1 MGVFTIVASLIA
13 AIIIAVIIW
22 RIATP
27 PAKTSD
33 ATDIMGGSLS
43 GKETKSES
51 SSKLARSFNQKQGA
65 TFTYTGWIL
74 VKDFTYNYGQ
84 KRLIF
89 SKGDCP
95 GLYLD
100 STSNSL
106 LVMIKTYANT
116 PESILI
122 SNIPADKW
130 VHFAIVVD
138 QDAVD
143 IYINGVIRQ
152 HHSLLQLPK
161 QNDTDVVMGATGA
174 QGWDGVLAN
183 LQYTPRSLS
192 AGDVAA
198 LTSDVP
204 KNDLTIPPS
213 GPQYFDMTW
222 YTGRT

>member
-1 MGVFTIVASLIA
+1 MI
-13 AIIIAVIIW
+13 
-22 RIATP
+22 
-27 PAKTSD
+27 
-33 ATDIMGGSLS
+33 DIMSGSLS
-43 GKETKSES
+43 GKETKTEP
-51 SSKLARSFNQKQGA
+51 SSKISRSFNQSQGA

-74 VKDFTYNYGQ
+74 VKDFTYNYGR

-100 STSNSL
+100 TTSNSL
-106 LVMIKTYANT
+106 LVTIQTFADT

-122 SNIPADKW
+122 PNIPAGKW

-138 QDAVD
+138 QDSVD

-161 QNDTDVVMGATGA
+161 QNDAGIVMGSSSAA
-174 QGWDGVLAN
+174 GWDGVLAN

-192 AGDVAA
+192 SGDISA
-198 LTSDVP
+198 LISDVP
-204 KNDLTIPPS
+204 KNDLTVPPS
-213 GPQYFDMTW
+213 GPQYFDMSW
-222 YTGRT
+222 YVGRT

>member
-1 MGVFTIVASLIA
+1 MGVFTIVAALVA
-13 AIIIAVIIW
+13 AIIIGVILW
-22 RIATP
+22 RVFSAPT
-27 PAKTSD
+27 KTTD
-33 ATDIMGGSLS
+33 AIDIMNGSIS
-43 GKETKSES
+43 GKETKSTPGT
-51 SSKLARSFNQKQGA
+51 KLTRSFNQQQGA
-65 TFTYTGWIL
+65 TFTYTGWLL
-74 VKDFTYNYGQ
+74 VKDFTYNYGK

-100 STSNSL
+100 TTSNSL
-106 LVMIKTYANT
+106 LVTIQTYANT

-143 IYINGVIRQ
+143 VYINGIIRQ

-183 LQYTPRSLS
+183 FQYTPRSLS
-192 AGDVAA
+192 AGEIAA
-198 LTSDVP
+198 LTSAVP
-204 KNDLTIPPS
+204 TNDLTISPA
-213 GPQYFDMTW
+213 GPQYFDISW
-222 YTGRT
+222 YIGRT

>member
-1 MGVFTIVASLIA
+1 MGVFTVAASIVA
-13 AIIIAVIIW
+13 AIIVGIILW
-22 RIATP
+22 RVFSSK
-27 PAKTSD
+27 KTTD
-33 ATDIMGGSLS
+33 AIDIMSGSLS
-43 GKETKSES
+43 GKETKSS
-51 SSKLARSFNQKQGA
+51 AATTITRSFNQKQGA

-74 VKDFTYNYGQ
+74 VKDFTYNYGK

-100 STSNSL
+100 TTSNAL
-106 LVMIKTYANT
+106 LATIQTYANT
-116 PESILI
+116 PETILI
-122 SNIPADKW
+122 SNIPANKW

-143 IYINGVIRQ
+143 VYINGVIRQ

-174 QGWDGVLAN
+174 SGWDGVLAN

-192 AGDVAA
+192 AGEVMA

-204 KNDLTIPPS
+204 KNDLSVAPS
-213 GPQYFDMTW
+213 GPQYFDMSR

>member
-1 MGVFTIVASLIA
+1 MPWFTIVASLVA
-13 AIIIAVIIW
+13 AVIVGLIIW
-22 RIATP
+22 RVASPAT
-27 PAKTSD
+27 KTTD
-33 ATDIMGGSLS
+33 AIDIMSGSIS
-43 GKETKSES
+43 GKETKTVSGDN
-51 SSKLARSFNQKQGA
+51 LVRSFNQQQGA

-74 VKDFTYNYGQ
+74 VKDFTYNYGM

-89 SKGDCP
+89 SKEDCP

-100 STSNSL
+100 TTSNSL
-106 LVMIKTYANT
+106 LILVKTYADT

-143 IYINGVIRQ
+143 VYINGVIRQ

-161 QNDTDVVMGATGA
+161 QNDAAVVMGSTSAS
-174 QGWDGVLAN
+174 GWDGVLAN

-192 AGDVAA
+192 AGDISA
-198 LTSDVP
+198 LVSNVP

-213 GPQYFDMTW
+213 GPQYFDMSW